1 MRFSCARRNSPNDT
15 TFMVSLTITH
25 KTSKVN
31 IFLVVLLILYILYIS
46 NNRILYH
53 SFYEL
58 YANKKISR
66 AYIIKYNIYPAVST
80 FYDYFVPE

>member
-58 YANKKISR
+58 YANKKSSKV
-66 AYIIKYNIYPAVST
+66 YIIKYNIYPAVST